1 MPKSYKQK
9 FRMAWLADPNLKSWL
24 MAEDDHG
31 KCKYCNCIF
40 NSCRLSDLKSH
51 NETRKHKQ
59 AVSNAASSQKKIE
72 FPKITMNDNVK
83 LAKVKNA
90 LFIAQHC
97 SIMSCDHLVNL
108 SKNIF
113 TDSDIAK
120 SQQMHRTKCS
130 AIIKNVLNEHFIK
143 ELKNDIGNSPF
154 SLLIDESTDL
164 STLKFL
170 GLTIKYYSEKTK
182 DIVSTF
188 LYLKQLKGCDAASIV
203 DAIKETL
210 NLFQLNIKNLRGLGT
225 DNASVM
231 IGINNGV
238 YKQLKEEVPNL
249 VLIRCICHSIQLA
262 VSAASDDALPRNL
275 DFLIK

>member
-1 MPKSYKQK
+1 M
-9 FRMAWLADPNLKSWL
+9 
-24 MAEDDHG
+24 
-31 KCKYCNCIF
+31 
-40 NSCRLSDLKSH
+40 
-51 NETRKHKQ
+51 
-59 AVSNAASSQKKIE
+59 
-72 FPKITMNDNVK
+72 TMNSKVK
-83 LAKVKNA
+83 LAEVRNA

-108 SKNIF
+108 SKCIF

-130 AIIKNVLNEHFIK
+130 AIIKNVLSEHFMK
-143 ELKNDIGNSPF
+143 ELKNDIGNNPF

-164 STLKFL
+164 STIKFL
-170 GLTIKYYSEKTK
+170 GFTIKYYSEKTR

-188 LYLKQLKGCDAASIV
+188 LYLKQLKDCDAASIV

-210 NLFQLNIKNLRGLGT
+210 KLFQLNIKNLKGLGT

-231 IGINNGV
+231 VGVNNGV
-238 YKQLKEEVPNL
+238 YKRLKEEVPNL

-275 DFLIK
+275 NFLIK